1 MAGTDVTAGQL
12 LLAEY
17 ECIKDEQKARIGFRD
32 NLLYVTLAVVAAV
45 IAAAAQAKQ
54 ASMLLGLPPVCVVL
68 GWTYLVN
75 DEKISAIGA
84 YVRGEL
90 APRLAALT
98 GEAGAQAFGWETF
111 HRGDARRVSR
121 KIVQCVVDLVAFCVV
136 PLGALVVYWT
146 GGHLPVGL
154 LAVSV
159 AEALAVAG
167 LAVYVVMYA
176 LPFGSG
182 SGSGAGAAAGAGSAA
197 SAGTGANPV

>member
-1 MAGTDVTAGQL
+1 MPEQDVTVGQL

-17 ECIKDEQKARIGFRD
+17 QSVKDEQKARIGFRD

-54 ASMLLGLPPVCVVL
+54 ASMLLALPPVCVVL

-90 APRLAALT
+90 APRLAALAEP
-98 GEAGAQAFGWETF
+98 GGGFQAFGWETA
-111 HRGDARRVSR
+111 HRGDARRRSR
-121 KIVQCVVDLVAFCVV
+121 KAVQTVVDLTAFCAV
-136 PLGALVVYWT
+136 PLAALVVFWVDGD
-146 GGHLPVGL
+146 GGGL
-154 LAVSV
+154 LVALSV

-167 LAVYVVMYA
+167 LASQVVWYA
-176 LPFGSG
+176 K
-182 SGSGAGAAAGAGSAA
+182 AA
-197 SAGTGANPV
+197 

>member
-1 MAGTDVTAGQL
+1 MGVEKGDRDVPEQDVTTGQL

-17 ECIKDEQKARIGFRD
+17 ESVKDEQKARIGFRD

-54 ASMLLGLPPVCVVL
+54 ASMLLALPPVCVVL

-90 APRLAALT
+90 GPRLAQL
-98 GEAGAQAFGWETF
+98 AGTEGAFGWETV
-111 HRGDARRVSR
+111 HRGDSRRASR
-121 KIVQCVVDLVAFCVV
+121 KAIQCGIDLLAFCVV
-136 PLGALVVYWT
+136 PLAGLVVYWAGGQVT
-146 GGHLPVGL
+146 GGL

-159 AEALAVAG
+159 LEALAVAG
-167 LAVYVVMYA
+167 LGAQFLVY
-176 LPFGSG
+176 
-182 SGSGAGAAAGAGSAA
+182 AGVFS
-197 SAGTGANPV
+197 SS